1 MPLLSFGA
9 VGRLHYRRPVGWC
22 RSTGEARDMR
32 TMLGAIATLMLGLLV
47 GPAWSQ
53 EAAVVADLLKALG
66 GGGHVIVV
74 RHGATHADQAD
85 TDPLNLDNVA
95 KQRQLN
101 DKGRADARAFG
112 EAFRA
117 AGVPI
122 GKCYSS
128 RFQRAVET
136 ARLIADRDPEA
147 TADLS
152 EGGLVVT
159 PNENNRRTQA
169 LRRLIGTVPA
179 AGTNTLIVTHKPNIL
194 DALGRD
200 WFEIKEG
207 EASIFKPGGT
217 GKYVLVG
224 RV

>member
-1 MPLLSFGA
+1 
-9 VGRLHYRRPVGWC
+9 
-22 RSTGEARDMR
+22 MR

-224 RV
+224 RVQIERWAAAR